1 MSSEKTLYQPCK
13 AAHSPKRLENTVAEC
28 IANMI
33 ISGSVPQE
41 IKKSSVKSTHNCDH
55 LCCLQLDKI
64 ILGASEH
71 EEQQDMLKGAVPLL
85 CPIITRGRMSSLGL
99 YEEDRNYRLVCCDC
113 HKSTKEQV

>member
-41 IKKSSVKSTHNCDH
+41 IKKSSVKSTHNCVSNDNQR
-55 LCCLQLDKI
+55 LQYVVYLF
-64 ILGASEH
+64 
-71 EEQQDMLKGAVPLL
+71 V
-85 CPIITRGRMSSLGL
+85 
-99 YEEDRNYRLVCCDC
+99 
-113 HKSTKEQV
+113 